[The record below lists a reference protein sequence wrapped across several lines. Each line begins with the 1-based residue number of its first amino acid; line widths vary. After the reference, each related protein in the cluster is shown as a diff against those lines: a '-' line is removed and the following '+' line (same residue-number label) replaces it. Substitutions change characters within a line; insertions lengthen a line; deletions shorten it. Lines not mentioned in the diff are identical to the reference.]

1 MTKLQKDL
9 SKSKA
14 NVKTLNKDFKAYVE
28 ALKAVVEGTDEWEDE
43 E

>member
-14 NVKTLNKDFKAYVE
+14 KTLKKDFKAYVE
-28 ALKAVVEGTDEWEDE
+28 ALRAVVEGTDEWEDE